1 MTNERVSDL
10 LDKLGQNAD
19 QEFDVIGE
27 LNKLGVR
34 LPSVLL
40 DRYRTEKKWQTRRS
54 CVYHA
59 IGFAKDDSDAV
70 QLGIQALSDKSKV
83 VRYQACLLLSFSL
96 KKEVLPELQ
105 KIKLTISDSETL
117 ANIDAAIDAI
127 ENQNTN
133 FFADR
138 QHTGKITLKI
148 SKIPEPRKA
157 ETVTE

>member
-1 MTNERVSDL
+1 MIDERVTSL

-27 LNKLGVR
+27 LNKLAVR

-40 DRYRTEKKWQTRRS
+40 HRYRTEKKWQTRRS

-59 IGFAKDDSDAV
+59 IGYSKDDNDAV
-70 QLGIQALSDKSKV
+70 QLGIEALSDKSKV

-105 KIKLTISDSETL
+105 KVKQTISDNETL
-117 ANIDAAIDAI
+117 ANVEAAIDAI
-127 ENQNTN
+127 EHQNTN

-148 SKIPEPRKA
+148 TKIPEPLKTR
-157 ETVTE
+157 